1 VDKAIEIGSCFGVER
16 FEGTCD
22 YDYLVSVRSAI
33 MEQNG
38 RFVELA
44 YIQKMIDQLE
54 TV

>member
-1 VDKAIEIGSCFGVER
+1 MDKAVEIGSDFGVEW
-16 FEGTCD
+16 FEGIGD
-22 YDYLVSVRSAI
+22 YDYLISVRSAI

-54 TV
+54 AV